1 MRTLKEEDVI
11 RLMREEWA
19 RGVAALAEKV
29 DMVLNAPV
37 EKGGDEL
44 PVLSPQLKV
53 RHKASQLRY
62 TIASVGPRDVI
73 LLTPEGEKFIVDG
86 ADFENSYQLD

>member
-1 MRTLKEEDVI
+1 MRQLTEEDVI
-11 RLMREEWA
+11 RLMREEWS
-19 RGVAALAEKV
+19 RGVAALTEKV
-29 DMVLNAPV
+29 DMVLHAPV
-37 EKGGDEL
+37 EKGGDDL

-86 ADFENSYQLD
+86 AEFEKSYQLD

>member
-1 MRTLKEEDVI
+1 MRTLKEEDII

-19 RGVAALAEKV
+19 RGVAALTEKV

-86 ADFENSYQLD
+86 ADFEDAYQLD